1 MGPGARKQSQF
12 PPATWRCALWASI
25 TRSKY
30 RDVPPGVPSVRI
42 HAPSDGVAPRYL
54 FPPSLPRPRT
64 SLYHHPTRQGRPL
77 FLPFSSSSF
86 HSPQHDRSWGPGP
99 FDVISFTSSS
109 DSPPP
114 PPRPSARKIKKRRGQ
129 LMAHVLIPPLPSGG
143 PGSTNAPGAGSSE
156 KMEKMKKKAD
166 LAKEAVVVVDE
177 EDEEVEQH
185 PPTGEEAR
193 AGTFSDSG
201 STEVVI
207 ITSTKSVRETPPSA
221 HPDDQFVQETKPD
234 NSDEIVVDSQ
244 RHVPKTRRTS
254 NRKPIPD
261 ILANSTARSPHPPP
275 PAPPTSNRRP
285 LLPTADPTEKRKK
298 CKGKRSGRVF
308 GVPDLLANLPAA
320 AELAPVTYG
329 GVCAIASDP
338 SPSLQ
343 NSGYLDLN
351 VSIGIADNP
360 ADAHLDGET
369 CGADDADDAVPLTF
383 SAFAARLLRYP
394 LPPRRVHAQLQQ
406 DSYLDLSP
414 VSAVCSAGEGWVD
427 WHAGQGFGVGEPM
440 ALDCDHESEDGPRTH
455 EISAPAPVFL
465 DSPSKKHRRT
475 SWSTGPLMLGDIV
488 VARPS
493 GPRYAV
499 RRWTRR
505 EASGDALAS
514 SFAFSTLNWYPDVAL
529 TPSQRRLS
537 VMAAIAEARGEGV
550 PESNGGWRSWIV
562 RQGSSHHPAP
572 AIKSKKEDLGTT
584 AEEADE

>member
-1 MGPGARKQSQF
+1 
-12 PPATWRCALWASI
+12 
-25 TRSKY
+25 
-30 RDVPPGVPSVRI
+30 
-42 HAPSDGVAPRYL
+42 
-54 FPPSLPRPRT
+54 
-64 SLYHHPTRQGRPL
+64 
-77 FLPFSSSSF
+77 
-86 HSPQHDRSWGPGP
+86 
-99 FDVISFTSSS
+99 
-109 DSPPP
+109 
-114 PPRPSARKIKKRRGQ
+114 
-129 LMAHVLIPPLPSGG
+129 MAHVLIPPLPSGTCKWDCVPVEKRPHKHECRPSAKGKTGAGDNSGSEELMHG
-143 PGSTNAPGAGSSE
+143 PGSTNAPGAGSSKE
-156 KMEKMKKKAD
+156 MEKMKKKAD
-166 LAKEAVVVVDE
+166 LAKEVVVVVDE
-177 EDEEVEQH
+177 EDEEVEV
-185 PPTGEEAR
+185 EEREKTKREDRLPHFAYYPANPNVAALGSGNSTHLLVKKTR

-207 ITSTKSVRETPPSA
+207 ITSTKSVRTETPPSA
-221 HPDDQFVQETKPD
+221 HPDDQFVQEAKRSSSIHSGVHRRP
-234 NSDEIVVDSQ
+234 S
-244 RHVPKTRRTS
+244 RTS
-254 NRKPIPD
+254 NRKLSPD
-261 ILANSTARSPHPPP
+261 LLANSTARSPHPTPCPMSTSISVHTSTFTSRPRSPLNNHPPQPLPASSTGSTASRTRSFYRPRPEPP
-275 PAPPTSNRRP
+275 PIVAHSSRP
-285 LLPTADPTEKRKK
+285 
-298 CKGKRSGRVF
+298 VF
-308 GVPDLLANLPAA
+308 GAPGLLANLPAA

-329 GVCAIASDP
+329 GACAIASDP

-343 NSGYLDLN
+343 NSGHLDLN